1 MTKQR
6 KTNTLADNC
15 KMRMPPVNFVGYTL
29 MDGSFVV
36 VAGGTA
42 YTAQHCTT
50 LRDALQRNYTHTL
63 EVVSGERYAE
73 IKKTYDT
80 RKGVAK

>member
-1 MTKQR
+1 MKNQR

-15 KMRMPPVNFVGYTL
+15 TTKVERNFVGYTL
-29 MDGSFVV
+29 NDGSFVV

-42 YTAQHCTT
+42 YTAQHCAT
-50 LRDALQRNYTHTL
+50 LRDALQCNYTHTL

-80 RKGVAK
+80 RKGGTK